1 MAGAPNITHNYYNNP
16 SSIGW
21 KVTTTDYVTVSA
33 AFVTVLARCYT
44 KFFLLKS
51 RGWDD
56 YTIIM
61 ALCVAIGRT
70 ACDCVQRYRFG
81 GGRHTWDI
89 PPEWLNGYVTMLAV
103 DGYLYVVAITLAK
116 ASLLLFLYRIFHVDR
131 RFRIA
136 AWVVG
141 GMLGIWATVTVFLA
155 IFACRPVKASWNLK
169 LRMDP
174 KTKCEP
180 KSWDVENIY
189 GFCNIITDFALII
202 MPLPLVWRMQMDRKK
217 KIGVALVFA
226 SGVFIF
232 GVAIARQYHLYNPSG
247 HGDPSRSIV
256 ETKIWMA
263 LEVNLAIIIACL
275 PALTPLFKRV
285 PLLASLIPSIRS
297 KFSQASAMQ
306 RRPWPQKLSGPHHD
320 DVERDGGGALPMG
333 VGAPHTSWKT
343 PRAWREA
350 EKRRFDELESRDA
363 ESEGSGETG
372 MSVQA
377 MYHAGSRGGESR

>member
-1 MAGAPNITHNYYNNP
+1 MSLT
-16 SSIGW
+16 
-21 KVTTTDYVTVSA
+21 A
-33 AFVTVLARCYT
+33 A
-44 KFFLLKS
+44 KH
-51 RGWDD
+51 
-56 YTIIM
+56 
-61 ALCVAIGRT
+61 
-70 ACDCVQRYRFG
+70 Q
-81 GGRHTWDI
+81 
-89 PPEWLNGYVTMLAV
+89 MLAV

-141 GMLGIWATVTVFLA
+141 GILGIWATVTVFLA
-155 IFACRPVKASWNLK
+155 VFACRPVKASWNLK
-169 LRMDP
+169 LLKDP

-180 KSWDVENIY
+180 KAWNVENIY

-217 KIGVALVFA
+217 KIGVGLVFA
-226 SGVFIF
+226 SGVLYVLSPFLSIPVF
-232 GVAIARQYHLYNPSG
+232 SWISFQTRRYWRKAQQLTLTPVSSASQSPANTTSTTPPDTAIHPAASSRPKSGVSQRYHLHPIIHHLHSTQRTPPNKLS
-247 HGDPSRSIV
+247 SSS
-256 ETKIWMA
+256 TKLTIPPVA

-306 RRPWPQKLSGPHHD
+306 RRPWPQKLSGPHHHD
-320 DVERDGGGALPMG
+320 DMERDGGRALPMG

-377 MYHAGSRGGESR
+377 MYHAGSRGGDSR